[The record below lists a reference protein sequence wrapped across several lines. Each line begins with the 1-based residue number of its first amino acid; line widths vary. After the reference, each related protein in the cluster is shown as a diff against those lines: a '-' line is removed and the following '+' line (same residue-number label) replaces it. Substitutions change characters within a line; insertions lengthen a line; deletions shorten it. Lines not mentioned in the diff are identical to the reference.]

1 VNTIFKV
8 CFCFFFFLSLTS
20 AILAQNIT
28 GTVHNQTTD
37 KPSIGDEVLLI
48 RLGEGMEEEA
58 RGKTGNDG
66 AFTLNLRAPNERH
79 FVRVIHQGVN
89 YDQMIAGTAPLQI
102 IVYDAVATVPGLSG
116 NIGIAQIESDGK
128 TLKVTEMYAITN
140 ASNPPVTQSRPDNY
154 PIALPPKAALD
165 SVEVRSGK
173 GMWVKIKPSP
183 IAARERT
190 YGVNFPIRPG
200 DTLFK
205 FVYRLPYRG
214 RATLHLHLPYPIA
227 KFGIVHPPSM
237 RFKALR
243 PNTYSSPGTSDG
255 LGLEAAVSSP
265 LVGDVPAFEVSGVGT
280 APPHGTAAAAAPPV
294 APAPAPGATN
304 PAAPAHNANP
314 ANAGDQARK
323 ELWLVVGGMI
333 LILAIS
339 ALAVWRVRRR
349 VTPLPAAKRAA
360 PQGGLLE
367 ALKEELF
374 QLESDRLHGSISAE
388 EYATTK
394 DALNQSIQRALSR
407 EKR

>member
-1 VNTIFKV
+1 VNTIFKG
-8 CFCFFFFLSLTS
+8 CFCFFFFLSVTS
-20 AILAQNIT
+20 AILAQTIT
-28 GTVHNQTTD
+28 GAVHNQTTG
-37 KPSIGDEVLLI
+37 KPSVGDEVQLILL
-48 RLGEGMEEEA
+48 GQGMEEEA
-58 RGKTGNDG
+58 RSKTGSEG
-66 AFTLNLRAPNERH
+66 EFTLNLRAPNERH

-89 YDQMIAGTAPLQI
+89 YDQMITGTAPLQV
-102 IVYDAVATVPGLSG
+102 IVYDAVAKVPGLGG

-128 TLKVTEMYAITN
+128 NLKVTEMYAITN
-140 ASNPPVTQSRPDNY
+140 ASNPPVTQSRTDNY
-154 PIALPPKAALD
+154 QITLPPKAAFD

-205 FVYRLPYRG
+205 FVYSLPYHG

-227 KFGIVHPPSM
+227 KFGVVHPPSM

-243 PNTYSSPGTSDG
+243 PNTYNSPGPSGG
-255 LGLEAAVSSP
+255 LALETAVSSP
-265 LVGDVPAFEVSGVGT
+265 LVGDVPAFEISGVGT
-280 APPHGTAAAAAPPV
+280 APEHGTTAAAAPPV

-304 PAAPAHNANP
+304 PAPTHNANP
-314 ANAGDQARK
+314 ANAGDQAKK
-323 ELWLVVGGMI
+323 ELWLVVGGII

-339 ALAVWRVRRR
+339 VLAVWRVRRR
-349 VTPLPAAKRAA
+349 VTPLPAAKSAA
-360 PQGGLLE
+360 NQGGLLE

-388 EYATTK
+388 EYAATK